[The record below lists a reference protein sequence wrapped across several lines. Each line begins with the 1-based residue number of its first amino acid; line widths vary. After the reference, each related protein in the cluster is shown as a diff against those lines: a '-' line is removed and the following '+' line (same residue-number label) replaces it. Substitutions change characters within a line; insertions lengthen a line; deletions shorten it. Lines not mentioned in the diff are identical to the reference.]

1 MKKYIKIVP
10 ILFLIPL
17 ILLSCGFKPINQKNN
32 AVIDIQNL
40 NVIGEQRITYLL
52 KNGILLISNKNSEN
66 KYNGVIK
73 IQKSKKSKIKDKTG
87 KVKRYNI
94 TLTANLEL
102 KDLKGNKNLEK
113 TFKKNGDYEVVSIH
127 SDTVDNEN
135 NAIKAI
141 IQKISDDMISFIT
154 IAVRN

>member
-102 KDLKGNKNLEK
+102 KDLKGNKNLEILL
-113 TFKKNGDYEVVSIH
+113 NQ
-127 SDTVDNEN
+127 N
-135 NAIKAI
+135 
-141 IQKISDDMISFIT
+141 
-154 IAVRN
+154 